1 MSALAVFMTAGSA
14 AAIASDDDH
23 TSVSTYLG
31 SDCDHP
37 DLRAAYAEVQEN
49 FRSSLALGYLR
60 QPRQEPQS
68 QDQPDEVSATSVNQ
82 VDNHSPDQFS
92 DYSFIDDSMSG
103 WGTDD
108 AWGTNDTSGGAG
120 GGGDPWNNPS
130 GGDGDE
136 GGGGQRGACFNC
148 GQDGHNK
155 ADCPEPAKP
164 FDGECKGCGQQGHM
178 RRDCP
183 DAPPMACR
191 SCGEEGHIRKDCP
204 NKPPEVCRNCHEE
217 GHLVVNCENPRKI
230 DLSKIEDVD
239 ADVAWNQIIEAA
251 DERDG
256 VEAKEAIQK
265 YLKHF
270 PEMTYVILEEAF
282 RGQEMGIYL
291 IATERALAPTHT
303 NMDLQGN
310 LGKKFTVQ
318 YRFSS
323 QPDRA
328 REKAGWP
335 ASAEENM
342 ARLADAGEPVSR
354 LMQKCNNCDELGHT
368 AKACPQDPNEKV
380 RVTITCYNCGEEG
393 HRVRDCPTPRVD
405 KFACKNCGQS
415 GHKVSECTEPRSA
428 EGVECNK
435 CNEMGHF
442 GRDCPTAGGGGRSCH
457 NCGQEGHIS
466 KECTESR
473 KLKCRNCDEEGHHSR
488 DCDKPQDVT
497 RIKCMNCGEMGHKK
511 YKCPNPPAEDVDGFG
526 DGGGGGGD
534 FGASNDTGAD
544 AWGSGDNTAPQD
556 TGGW

>member
-1 MSALAVFMTAGSA
+1 
-14 AAIASDDDH
+14 
-23 TSVSTYLG
+23 
-31 SDCDHP
+31 
-37 DLRAAYAEVQEN
+37 
-49 FRSSLALGYLR
+49 
-60 QPRQEPQS
+60 
-68 QDQPDEVSATSVNQ
+68 
-82 VDNHSPDQFS
+82 
-92 DYSFIDDSMSG
+92 MSG

-108 AWGTNDTSGGAG
+108 ASGGAG

-204 NKPPEVCRNCHEE
+204 NKPPDLCRNCHEE

-270 PEMTYVILEEAF
+270 PDMTYVILEEAF

-380 RVTITCYNCGEEG
+380 R
-393 HRVRDCPTPRVD
+393 
-405 KFACKNCGQS
+405 FACKNCGQS
-415 GHKVSECTEPRSA
+415 GHKVSECTEPRNA

-466 KECTESR
+466 KECTEPR

-511 YKCPNPPAEDVDGFG
+511 YKCPNPPVEDVDGFG

-534 FGASNDTGAD
+534 FGAPNDTGAD